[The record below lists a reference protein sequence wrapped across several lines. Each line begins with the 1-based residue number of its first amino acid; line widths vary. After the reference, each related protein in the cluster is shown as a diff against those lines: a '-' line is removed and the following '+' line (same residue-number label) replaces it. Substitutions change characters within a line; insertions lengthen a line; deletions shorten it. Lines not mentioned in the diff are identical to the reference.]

1 MNDNLKISSK
11 ISIDGK
17 RISKNDPVYFI
28 AEIGSN
34 FDQDLS
40 RAKDL
45 IYLAKESGADAAK
58 FQHYTA
64 DTLVSDFGFKS
75 LGGRKSHQSSWD
87 KSVYE
92 TYEDA
97 SLNSDWTNILKE
109 TCDAA
114 DITFFTSPYSFE
126 LVDLVDEF
134 IPAYKIGSGDV
145 TWIEIIEYIAT
156 KNKPV
161 MLATGASDI
170 SDVNRAVNSILNINP
185 NLVLMQCN
193 TNYTAEY
200 KNFSNLNLNVITTFQ
215 KMYPNIITGLSDHM
229 PGCVAVLGAVSL
241 GARVIEKH
249 FTDSTK
255 RIGPDHPFSM
265 TPETWSEMV
274 DRTRELESALGSS
287 QKIIEENEKE
297 TIIVQQRS
305 LCVSKS
311 LKKNSII
318 ELEDIDVL
326 RPCPEDGIR
335 PYELK
340 KVLGKTLKR
349 NLKTGE
355 YIKWTDLSK

>member
-1 MNDNLKISSK
+1 MNNNLKPSSE

-17 RISKNDPVYFI
+17 RISKKDPVYFI

-45 IYLAKESGADAAK
+45 IYLAKESGANAVK

-64 DTLVSDFGFKS
+64 ESLVSDIGFKS
-75 LGGRKSHQSSWD
+75 LGGSKSHQSSWV

-97 SLNSDWTNILKE
+97 SLNSEWTKILKE
-109 TCDAA
+109 TCAA
-114 DITFFTSPYSFE
+114 AGITFFTSPYSFE
-126 LVDLVDEF
+126 LVDLVYEF
-134 IPAYKIGSGDV
+134 VPAYKIGSGDV
-145 TWIEIIEYIAT
+145 TWIDIIEHIAA

-161 MLATGASDI
+161 LLATGASDI
-170 SDVNRAVNSILNINP
+170 SDVNRAVTSILNINS

-193 TNYTAEY
+193 TNYTADH

-215 KMYPNIITGLSDHM
+215 KIYPDIVTGLSDHM

-265 TPETWSEMV
+265 IPETWSEMV
-274 DRTRELESALGSS
+274 ERTRELESALGSG
-287 QKIIEENEKE
+287 QKKIEDNEKE

-305 LCVSKS
+305 LCASKQ
-311 LKKNSII
+311 LKKNSKI
-318 ELEDIDVL
+318 ELDDINVL

-335 PYELK
+335 PYELEK
-340 KVLGKTLKR
+340 ILGKTLKR
-349 NLKTGE
+349 NVETGE
-355 YIKWTDLSK
+355 CIKWTDFV